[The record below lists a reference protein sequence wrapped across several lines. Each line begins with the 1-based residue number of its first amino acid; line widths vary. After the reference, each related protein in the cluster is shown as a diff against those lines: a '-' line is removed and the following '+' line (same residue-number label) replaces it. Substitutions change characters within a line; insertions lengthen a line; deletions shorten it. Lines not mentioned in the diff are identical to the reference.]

1 MTTPMKARKTYSRH
15 CRVGGDGSHRPDS
28 RGTGFCLRSRWPTST
43 ADVGEAALDNK
54 SAPAD
59 LPKLPGERGPQT
71 VRVDLERVE
80 ATGKLESGASY
91 NYRTPKADPGPSVR
105 GSPKEQQTRDSM

>member
-1 MTTPMKARKTYSRH
+1 MKARKTYSRH
-15 CRVGGDGSHRPDS
+15 CRVGGDGSRRSDS

-43 ADVGEAALDNK
+43 ADAGEAALDNK

-71 VRVDLERVE
+71 VRVDLETVE
-80 ATGKLESGASY
+80 ATGKLEFGASY
-91 NYRTPKADPGPSVR
+91 NYRTPKTDPGPSVR
-105 GSPKEQQTRDSM
+105 GSPEEQQTRDSM